1 MNAVTPLIA
10 DNQGE
15 ITGRFTVP
23 SNIPAGTKL
32 VQFFG
37 NQGSYAEATYT
48 SRGTITTEERRR
60 VIATKR
66 IDPLAQTFTLSE
78 SRHIASVDLWFTN
91 SGTKRVVLQIR
102 KTNIGIPAQTVIA
115 ESYIEPHNINT
126 DGSATHA
133 VWPPVFCEAGQ
144 EYALVILTDDANT
157 AVKIAEVGKYDA
169 VNSRFV
175 VSQPY
180 QIGVLLSSS
189 NASTWTPHQNLDLT
203 FRLLAARFTENT
215 HTIDLGK
222 ITADKTSDLIVLANI
237 ERVAFDTNA
246 EVLLTDENGEAHH
259 LSDNLPLIL
268 RSRLSGELKVEVN
281 LKGSEKKSPV
291 LYPAVQLVLGN
302 LLESADYVS
311 RSIPAGVDTKVTVT
325 YDAVLPGTADAKVY
339 LQKAEGEW
347 QLIDLTAGKPL
358 GESQVERTH
367 VLVNFNAHST
377 KVKLVL
383 SGTVLYRPK
392 VRNLRIVIT

>member
-1 MNAVTPLIA
+1 MNAVTPLTA
-10 DNQGE
+10 DNQGK
-15 ITGRFTVP
+15 ITGRFTVL

-66 IDPLAQTFTLSE
+66 IDPLAQTFTLNE
-78 SRHIASVDLWFTN
+78 SRHIAGVDLWFTN
-91 SGTKRVVLQIR
+91 NGTKRVVLQIR
-102 KTNIGIPAQTVIA
+102 ETNIGIPSQTVVA
-115 ESYIEPHNINT
+115 ESYIEPHDVNT
-126 DGSATHA
+126 NGSTTRAI
-133 VWPPVFCEAGQ
+133 WPPVFCEAGQ
-144 EYALVILTDDANT
+144 EYALVVLTDDANT

-169 VNSRFV
+169 VNGRFV

-222 ITADKTSDLIVLANI
+222 ITTDKTSDLIVLANI

-246 EVLLTDENGEAHH
+246 EVLLTDENGEEYH

-268 RSRLSGELKVEVN
+268 RSMEN
-281 LKGSEKKSPV
+281 
-291 LYPAVQLVLGN
+291 
-302 LLESADYVS
+302 
-311 RSIPAGVDTKVTVT
+311 
-325 YDAVLPGTADAKVY
+325 
-339 LQKAEGEW
+339 
-347 QLIDLTAGKPL
+347 
-358 GESQVERTH
+358 
-367 VLVNFNAHST
+367 
-377 KVKLVL
+377 
-383 SGTVLYRPK
+383 
-392 VRNLRIVIT
+392 